1 MVNSMNERLLLELVG
16 MLAGGASVSQVL
28 SLFSGNGGS
37 ASYDGLQA
45 MIASRNS
52 AFQVGNPLRY
62 RQEDIVRRA
71 EAFIDT
77 LGFNPT
83 TGAAQGVAQLMAHV
97 YKVAPDVVGA
107 LIGLP
112 NQQSFYQQLANNSAG
127 ISSASGRATSVF
139 NPYSA
144 RDAYNHAVN
153 LAHSVSNLA
162 ILPDGKGFNIDF
174 THGLN
179 MDEIGMVTSRL
190 LSSNIPYHRW
200 EEKGKKMGDR
210 LDEESQEFR
219 NELKNLG
226 DKFNSTASMLTKLT
240 GSIKESLKLM
250 DELAGGNFLGGTKAQ
265 AEDIARRAQNMAAT
279 VRMTAAV
286 AGVSPQEAFQNMRVT
301 QQLLLQRSGVHQSL
315 ADVSGYSGML
325 MNQAANAITSYNI
338 WAASNPGASPMEKD
352 RALFAIQSR
361 FAQYVG
367 TNGEAA
373 AAIVSGHLDLFSK
386 EEQETIK
393 NAYRRGEPDSVR
405 QLIQNR
411 IGIAAYTDYIND
423 PAAIQGFKEAGDQ
436 DFLRDMAQA
445 ATEGNDTQTHR
456 AGARRMLSHSLSR
469 TDGELSLY
477 TGDRR
482 LRYKDRRD
490 AATDAL
496 RRLARENGLSAKGAA
511 SMDLDEL
518 RNYLNRKGVDPR
530 VIERTIH
537 SAEIERQERDI
548 KKNTMSREEEAKAR
562 RNLIRWVDSLGQL
575 TNERKE
581 ELRKQINEK
590 NSNLNQ
596 IYDNERLALGIKKY
610 DPSILGGKISK
621 AESDRMLS
629 GLAEDKK
636 NWAVDATDEELM
648 RSIKP
653 RIYVAS
659 LLGTI
664 SLTEKIVE
672 KDFTDAKTDK
682 EALQKYDE
690 RARKFIESGKIK
702 ITDKETTD
710 QLMAET
716 RKKAFTSVISDVIG
730 GKIGNLDKDSKDR
743 DKNGKNAYDKA
754 IERIRDRV
762 MSGVNKGES
771 IQDAFNS
778 ALTDLKSDSD
788 FKKSIGDEG
797 ERRIDQLLKDE
808 NNEVRKGLNR
818 ETIAGK
824 ETSLYQQRASTAMS
838 DLYKDFYG
846 ANTEESFVKTAE
858 KLVKAG
864 VISEEAWKG
873 IDRSALKTDAGLKAA
888 RKLLTPDALNSRV
901 ARIAARLGVTRGD
914 PNAVAMAGA
923 IEDAKLQGLG
933 QEDTRKLIE
942 RVGKSMGISEERIA
956 NLTKS
961 LDDTQ
966 AAKNANALSD
976 AINFKEGSFSKKEIE
991 RGSQIVAD
999 LQKAMGNER
1008 EGWKQTL
1015 DDLNSK
1021 DENKRNTARNRVRD
1035 ELKKNKKYADK
1046 DKLEHA
1052 VNYTAALAGSKQ
1064 DGKTGTELLIDK
1076 KSKIESNTLYG
1087 AAKSAYSK
1095 DDIPYDILTSVN
1107 SILDKVTDLL
1117 DVTQTMQGIVV
1128 R

>member
-16 MLAGGASVSQVL
+16 MLAGGSSVSQVL
-28 SLFSGNGGS
+28 SRFSGNGGS

-45 MIASRNS
+45 IFASQNS
-52 AFQVGNPLRY
+52 AFREDNSLGYKN
-62 RQEDIVRRA
+62 EDIVRRA

-83 TGAAQGVAQLMAHV
+83 TGAAQGAAQLMAHI
-97 YKVAPDVVGA
+97 YKFAPDVVGA

-127 ISSASGRATSVF
+127 ISRASGRATSVL

-144 RDAYNHAVN
+144 RDAYNRAVD

-162 ILPDGKGFNIDF
+162 IRPDGKGFNIDF

-190 LSSNIPYHRW
+190 LSSKIPYHRI
-200 EEKGKKMGDR
+200 EDNENGKAGDR
-210 LDEESQEFR
+210 LDEKSQEFLDQL
-219 NELKNLG
+219 EKLG
-226 DKFNSTASMLTKLT
+226 KKFNSTASMLTKLT
-240 GSIKESLKLM
+240 GSVKESLKLM
-250 DELAGGNFLGGTKAQ
+250 DELAGGNFLGGSVEQ
-265 AEDIARRAQNMAAT
+265 ANETARRAQNMAAT

-286 AGVSPQEAFQNMRVT
+286 AGVSPQEAYQNMLAT
-301 QQLLLQRSGVHQSL
+301 QQGLLIRSGVDPRL
-315 ADVSGYSGML
+315 ASASGYSGML
-325 MNQAANAITSYNI
+325 MQQAANATISYNM
-338 WAASNPGASPMEKD
+338 WAASNPNASPIERE
-352 RALFAIQSR
+352 RAMLAIQAR
-361 FAQYVG
+361 FTQYNG

-482 LRYKDRRD
+482 LRFKDRRD

-496 RRLARENGLSAKGAA
+496 RKLAQENGMSAEGAA
-511 SMDLDEL
+511 SMDLDKL

-548 KKNTMSREEEAKAR
+548 RANTMSNEEEETAR

-575 TNERKE
+575 TNERKD
-581 ELRKQINEK
+581 ELKKQINEK

-621 AESDRMLS
+621 AESDRMLR

-653 RIYVAS
+653 RIDVAS

-664 SLTEKIVE
+664 GLTEKIVD
-672 KDFTDAKTDK
+672 KDFTDKDISDRD
-682 EALQKYDE
+682 ALQKFDE
-690 RARKFIESGKIK
+690 RARDFIERGNIK

-730 GKIGNLDKDSKDR
+730 GKIGNLDKDDKNR
-743 DKNGKNAYDKA
+743 DKNGKNAYDIA
-754 IERIRDRV
+754 IDSIRDRV
-762 MSGVNKGES
+762 MEGVSKNGKG
-771 IQDAFNS
+771 IQEAFND
-778 ALTDLKSDSD
+778 ALTDLS
-788 FKKSIGDEG
+788 KKDETFSASIGEDG
-797 ERRIDQLLKDE
+797 KKRIDQLLKDE

-864 VISEEAWKG
+864 VISEKAWKG

-888 RKLLTPDALNSRV
+888 RKMLTPDALNSRV

-923 IEDAKLQGLG
+923 VEDAKLQGLG

-942 RVGKSMGISEERIA
+942 RVGKSMGISEKRIA

-961 LDDTQ
+961 LDDAQ

-976 AINFKEGSFSKKEIE
+976 AINFNEGSFSRKEIQ
-991 RGSQIVAD
+991 RGRDVVNKLRDVID
-999 LQKAMGNER
+999 GNGKE
-1008 EGWKQTL
+1008 WSKTL
-1015 DDLNSK
+1015 KNINSEDK
-1021 DENKRNTARNRVRD
+1021 DTRNAARKKVRD
-1035 ELKKNKKYADK
+1035 ALRSKYADK
-1046 DKLEHA
+1046 EKLEYA
-1052 VNYTAALAGSKQ
+1052 VNYTAAFASNKHGGKAGV
-1064 DGKTGTELLIDK
+1064 DVLVGKGDIKDDA
-1076 KSKIESNTLYG
+1076 LYG
-1087 AAKSAYSK
+1087 AAKGAYSK
-1095 DDIPYDILTSVN
+1095 DSIPYDILTAVN
-1107 SILDKVTDLL
+1107 SILDLL
-1117 DVTQTMQGIVV
+1117 QGIVV

>member
-1 MVNSMNERLLLELVG
+1 MVNSMNEQLLLELVG

-28 SLFSGNGGS
+28 SRFSGNGGS

-45 MIASRNS
+45 IIASQNS
-52 AFQVGNPLRY
+52 AFRKDKSLEYKN
-62 RQEDIVRRA
+62 EDIVRRA

-83 TGAAQGVAQLMAHV
+83 TGAAQGTAQLMAHI
-97 YKVAPDVVGA
+97 YKFAPDVVGA
-107 LIGLP
+107 LIGMP
-112 NQQSFYQQLANNSAG
+112 NKQSLYQQLANNSAG
-127 ISSASGRATSVF
+127 ISSASGRATSVL

-144 RDAYNHAVN
+144 RDAYNRAVD
-153 LAHSVSNLA
+153 LAHSVSNFA
-162 ILPDGKGFNIDF
+162 IRPDGKGFNIDF

-190 LSSNIPYHRW
+190 LSSKIPYHRW

-219 NELKNLG
+219 DELKNLG

-240 GSIKESLKLM
+240 GSIKESLKIM

-265 AEDIARRAQNMAAT
+265 AEDVARRAQSMAAT

-286 AGVSPQEAFQNMRVT
+286 AGVSPQEAFKNMRVT
-301 QQLLLQRSGVHQSL
+301 QELLLQRSGVHQSL
-315 ADVSGYSGML
+315 ADASGYSGVL
-325 MNQAANAITSYNI
+325 MNHAANAITSYNM
-338 WAASNPGASPMEKD
+338 WAASNPGASPMEKK
-352 RALFAIQSR
+352 RALFAIQTR

-423 PAAIQGFKEAGDQ
+423 PAAIQGFREAGDQ
-436 DFLRDMAQA
+436 DFLREMAQA

-496 RRLARENGLSAKGAA
+496 RRLARENGMSAEGAA
-511 SMDLDEL
+511 SMDLDKL

-548 KKNTMSREEEAKAR
+548 KKNTMSSKEEATAR

-581 ELRKQINEK
+581 ELKKQIEGGG
-590 NSNLNQ
+590 NLNQ

-610 DPSILGGKISK
+610 DPSILGGKISQE
-621 AESDRMLS
+621 ESKRMLR
-629 GLAEDKK
+629 GLSEDKK

-653 RIYVAS
+653 RIDVAS

-664 SLTEKIVE
+664 SLTEGIVD
-672 KDFTDAKTDK
+672 KDFVDK
-682 EALQKYDE
+682 KISDRDALQKFDE
-690 RARKFIESGKIK
+690 RARNFIERGKIK

-716 RKKAFTSVISDVIG
+716 RKKAFTSVISDVID

-743 DKNGKNAYDKA
+743 DKNGKNAYDRA

-762 MSGVNKGES
+762 IKGVTDKNNPES
-771 IQDAFNS
+771 IQEAFNN
-778 ALTDLKSDSD
+778 ALEALKKDKNFD
-788 FKKSIGDEG
+788 IGEDGKK
-797 ERRIDQLLKDE
+797 RIDQLLKDE

-824 ETSLYQQRASTAMS
+824 ETSLYQQRAAANLS
-838 DLYKDFYG
+838 DLYKGFFSAKTSKNFID
-846 ANTEESFVKTAE
+846 TAE

-864 VISEEAWKG
+864 VISDKAWKG
-873 IDRSALKTDAGLKAA
+873 IDRNALNTEAGRKAA

-914 PNAVAMAGA
+914 PNAVAMAG
-923 IEDAKLQGLG
+923 IVEDAKLKGLG

-942 RVGKSMGISEERIA
+942 QMGKTMGLSEDQIS

-991 RGSQIVAD
+991 RGRDVVNKLRD
-999 LQKAMGNER
+999 AMGDGK
-1008 EGWKQTL
+1008 GWKQTL
-1015 DDLNSK
+1015 GDINSK
-1021 DENKRNTARNRVRD
+1021 DENKRNAARNKVRKAL
-1035 ELKKNKKYADK
+1035 ESKYDDK
-1046 DKLEHA
+1046 EKLEHA
-1052 VNYTAALAGSKQ
+1052 VNYTAAFASNKHGGKAGVDVLVGKGDIQ
-1064 DGKTGTELLIDK
+1064 DDA
-1076 KSKIESNTLYG
+1076 LYG
-1087 AAKSAYSK
+1087 AAKGAYSK
-1095 DDIPYDILTSVN
+1095 DSIPYDILTAVN
-1107 SILDKVTDLL
+1107 SILDL
-1117 DVTQTMQGIVV
+1117 MQSIVV